1 MKNVRICLDAVYVSP
16 YRAFKGKQVM
26 AYKPVNEATAE
37 AARELTVEDAKP
49 LKDTAYLVQLAKAV
63 IKRTILACA

>member
-1 MKNVRICLDAVYVSP
+1 
-16 YRAFKGKQVM
+16 M